1 MSPPSLGGATGG
13 NDESDMKVTKSEKT
27 QGNRTAKSLGSV
39 TELMTSLG
47 SSEAASGPTSTKSKK
62 TKSFG

>member
-13 NDESDMKVTKSEKT
+13 DESEMKVTKSEKT
-27 QGNRTAKSLGSV
+27 QNRTAKSLGSV

-47 SSEAASGPTSTKSKK
+47 SSEVATSGPTTIKTKK
-62 TKSFG
+62 TKSYG